1 MAVKKNVNPLNYLGI
16 PTGQSP
22 STQPSK
28 TSSPTPSTTSALP
41 DIDASNGLIRYSPEW
56 QRFQDQREM
65 KLSNKVAPDV
75 TAVPSEKP
83 VRDLDQEAKD
93 QGVAN
98 ASEMARVA
106 LGKPKEETS
115 DTSTDKSTDKPTP
128 KTKEDYDAEQLK
140 IAQDIKDLNTKR
152 DAFARITAIFT
163 DNNFTK
169 EEITQLE
176 EFVKTSIMDP
186 KMGTEQAMLTLRT
199 LPAYQ
204 SRFAGNK
211 KRLDKGMNALSEETY
226 LLQEDAFSA
235 YLGAAGQAGMGTR
248 ERYATFIGNAVA
260 PDEVG
265 KRINLAVDNVKNAD
279 PLIMGQL
286 KRYFPAITDDKL
298 VSYFLDPT
306 QSLAELNKQVGTAQ
320 LGAGAMSLGKSYDS
334 SFDRAAKLFA
344 QVGEAGA
351 DTAKET
357 YQTIGGVLEAS
368 QNATNVY
375 KEAGITYGQTEAES
389 EFFNKDVKAQEDRKR
404 LKSLSRGSFSGDSG
418 RGPGAF
424 SSPISI

>member
-1 MAVKKNVNPLNYLGI
+1 MAVKKNVNPLNYLGL
-16 PTGQSP
+16 PTRQSP
-22 STQPSK
+22 STQPPK
-28 TSSPTPSTTSALP
+28 ILSPTPSAP
-41 DIDASNGLIRYSPEW
+41 IDAASGLVIGSPEY

-65 KLSNKVAPDV
+65 KLSKKNTPVAPNA
-75 TAVPSEKP
+75 TAASSEKP

-93 QGVAN
+93 QGIAD

-115 DTSTDKSTDKPTP
+115 DTSTDKPTP

-186 KMGTEQAMLTLRT
+186 KMGPEQAMLTLRT

-351 DTAKET
+351 ANAKET
-357 YQTIGGVLEAS
+357 YQTIGEVLEPT
-368 QNATNVY
+368 QNLTNVY

-389 EFFNKDVKAQEDRKR
+389 EFFNKNVKAQEDRKR
-404 LKSLSRGSFSGDSG
+404 LKSLARGSFQADPG
-418 RGPGAF
+418 RGKGAF

>member
-1 MAVKKNVNPLNYLGI
+1 MAVKKNVNPLNYLGL

-22 STQPSK
+22 STQSPK
-28 TSSPTPSTTSALP
+28 ISSPTSSAP
-41 DIDASNGLIRYSPEW
+41 INAASGFVIGSPEE

-65 KLSNKVAPDV
+65 KLSKNIAPDATV
-75 TAVPSEKP
+75 VPPEKSI
-83 VRDLDQEAKD
+83 RDLDQEAKD
-93 QGVAN
+93 QGVAD

-106 LGKPKEETS
+106 LGKPKQETS
-115 DTSTDKSTDKPTP
+115 DTSTDKDVA

-169 EEITQLE
+169 EEIAQLE

-186 KMGTEQAMLTLRT
+186 KMGPEQAMLTLRT

-211 KRLDKGMNALSEETY
+211 KRLDKGLNALSEETY

-344 QVGEAGA
+344 QVGEKGA
-351 DTAKET
+351 ANAKEI
-357 YQTIGGVLEAS
+357 YQTIGEVLEPT

-389 EFFNKDVKAQEDRKR
+389 EFFNKNVKAQEDRKR

-418 RGPGAF
+418 RGKGSL